1 MKKWVIVLFG
11 IFLLCNPIYAKG
23 PKGLPYQGG
32 NKSYQGAGIGREV
45 SSEAKEIKESNA
57 TKGGFGESVRE
68 RARQKTRIQLHK
80 QLKIQQKEERKSN
93 STQQF

>member
-1 MKKWVIVLFG
+1 MKKWVITFLG
-11 IFLLCNPIYAKG
+11 IFLLCNSIYAKG
-23 PKGLPYQGG
+23 PKGSSYQGG
-32 NKSYQGAGIGREV
+32 NKSYQGAGIGKEV

-57 TKGGFGESVRE
+57 TKGEFGQTVRE

-93 STQQF
+93 STK